1 MSSSHTWIRND
12 DLRRIRQDAARTQR
26 AEAETARIRSEA
38 QARER
43 RINEQHQA
51 NLNSLNRT
59 IQQMGQ
65 NNTREMD
72 RLRTETRTALGTQAA
87 NFRAQLERE
96 RESAR
101 AEMRAERARTAS
113 EISRI
118 NSRID
123 RTDAAVASVRRVT
136 DAISTRV
143 DSMDREYD
151 RRFNEIAQRESD
163 NRERASMHLAIL
175 SELLNSISTLKPNKF
190 TDGEL
195 YANLL
200 ALQNNIRQNIENG
213 QYDAALA
220 LAQGSILDAQRLLTR
235 LTILNDEFNERLRT
249 VRALQ
254 NQIRETIE
262 GFGEAAD
269 NVITYTDANDV
280 EYVQEYDIDEWSGGM
295 FSGIVSRFEAI
306 SARLDGAED
315 ATDIDLEELER
326 INCSLEHVT
335 ESIEE
340 CDRIAQDAVIGSY
353 AVEETSHTIFDVMR
367 SEGYTA
373 SESTFADNDEKK
385 PFVQSFVDGNGNTV
399 SIVVAN
405 GENPEQAVIALET
418 YNEGAEPDEFVRR
431 TAREGIYSALRE
443 RGIEIEDV
451 EHRDDCDKNPTS
463 DAFIAN
469 SVAEYAEANSAR
481 RQQDAERVVQS
492 I

>member
-1 MSSSHTWIRND
+1 MSSSHTWVRND
-12 DLRRIRQDAARTQR
+12 DLRRIREQAARAQR
-26 AEAETARIRSEA
+26 AEAEAARIRSEA
-38 QARER
+38 QERER
-43 RINEQHQA
+43 RINQQHQS

-59 IQQMGQ
+59 IEQMGQ
-65 NNTREMD
+65 NNSREMD

-87 NFRAQLERE
+87 NFRVRLERE

-101 AEMRAERARTAS
+101 AEMRAERERTAN
-113 EISRI
+113 EISGI
-118 NSRID
+118 NRRID

-136 DAISTRV
+136 DSLSTRI
-143 DSMDREYD
+143 DGMAREYD
-151 RRFNEIAQRESD
+151 RCFNEIAQRESD
-163 NRERASMHLAIL
+163 NKERASMHLALL

-200 ALQNNIRQNIENG
+200 SLQNSIRQNIENG
-213 QYDAALA
+213 QYDAALS

-235 LTILNDEFNERLRT
+235 LTILNDEFNERLRA

-262 GFGEAAD
+262 GFGPD
-269 NVITYTDANDV
+269 VQNVITYTDANGEKYEDRY
-280 EYVQEYDIDEWSGGM
+280 EIDEWSGGM
-295 FSGIVSRFEAI
+295 FSDIVSRFETI
-306 SARLDGAED
+306 STRVDGAED

-326 INCSLEHVT
+326 INCSLEHVV
-335 ESIEE
+335 SCIEE
-340 CDRIAQDAVIGSY
+340 CDRIAQDAVIASY
-353 AVEETSHTIFDVMR
+353 AVEETSRTIYDIMR
-367 SEGYTA
+367 SEGYTD
-373 SESTFADNDEKK
+373 SESDFADGDKKK
-385 PFVQSFVDGNGNTV
+385 PFVQSFVDDNGNTV
-399 SIVVAN
+399 SIVVASGN
-405 GENPEQAVIALET
+405 NSEQSVIALET
-418 YNEGAEPDEFVRR
+418 YNEGDEPDEYVRR

-469 SVAEYAEANSAR
+469 SVEEYTQATSTRLQEEAA
-481 RQQDAERVVQS
+481 RVVQS